1 MINNRQQTGRR
12 RGRGG
17 QNGQRQQN
25 GRPEMGNRIDNRAR
39 GNAPQL
45 LEKYKTLARDAQQ
58 SGDRVLA
65 EYYFQFADHYF
76 RVLAESRARYEE
88 ANPNRPR
95 QDYGDQENE
104 GFDGEGNEG
113 DGDGEF
119 DAPRDTRSQPSRTDN
134 RGEQQP
140 RQYRD
145 DRPRNDQNR
154 DDRSRNDQNRNDQN
168 RSDQNRNDQNRN
180 DQNRNDQ
187 NRNDQNRNEQPRQDR
202 EARPERASED
212 RPQRTDR
219 YQRDDRPREE
229 RSPDDRPR
237 EVRPRDER
245 PRQDRTRTAAPRA
258 QANANGSSAVQDDDF
273 DLGDA
278 LPFDALPPA
287 IGVSTMEPV
296 SGVEGEAVAV
306 PKKRGRPKKVVPEV
320 TTEE

>member
-95 QDYGDQENE
+95 QDYGDQDNE
-104 GFDGEGNEG
+104 GFDGDGNEG
-113 DGDGEF
+113 DSDGEF
-119 DAPRDTRSQPSRTDN
+119 EAPRDARPQPNRSDN
-134 RGEQQP
+134 RGDQQP
-140 RQYRD
+140 RPYRD
-145 DRPRNDQNR
+145 DRPRSDQNRDERPRSDQNRDERPRSDQNR
-154 DDRSRNDQNRNDQN
+154 DDRPRSDHN
-168 RSDQNRNDQNRN
+168 RSD
-180 DQNRNDQ
+180 
-187 NRNDQNRNEQPRQDR
+187 QPRQDR
-202 EARPERASED
+202 EVRPERASED
-212 RPQRTDR
+212 RPQRNDR
-219 YQRDDRPREE
+219 YQRDERPRE
-229 RSPDDRPR
+229 DRPR
-237 EVRPRDER
+237 EVR

-258 QANANGSSAVQDDDF
+258 QPNGNGSSVAHDDDF
-273 DLGDA
+273 DLGNA

-287 IGVSTMEPV
+287 IGVSAMEPV
-296 SGVEGEAVAV
+296 PGVEGETVVV
-306 PKKRGRPKKVVPEV
+306 PKKRGRPKKVVAEV

>member
-95 QDYGDQENE
+95 QDYGDQDNE
-104 GFDGEGNEG
+104 GFDGDGNEG
-113 DGDGEF
+113 DSDGEF
-119 DAPRDTRSQPSRTDN
+119 EAPRDARPQPNRSDN
-134 RGEQQP
+134 RGDQQP
-140 RQYRD
+140 RPYRD
-145 DRPRNDQNR
+145 DRPRTDQNR
-154 DDRSRNDQNRNDQN
+154 DDRPRSDQNRDDRPRSDQN
-168 RSDQNRNDQNRN
+168 RSDQNRSD
-180 DQNRNDQ
+180 
-187 NRNDQNRNEQPRQDR
+187 QPRQDR
-202 EARPERASED
+202 EVRPERASED

-219 YQRDDRPREE
+219 YQRDDRPRE
-229 RSPDDRPR
+229 DRPR
-237 EVRPRDER
+237 EDR
-245 PRQDRTRTAAPRA
+245 PRQDRTRSAAPRA
-258 QANANGSSAVQDDDF
+258 QPNGNGSSVVHDDDV
-273 DLGDA
+273 DLGNA

-287 IGVSTMEPV
+287 IGVSAMGPV
-296 SGVEGEAVAV
+296 PGVEGEAVVV
-306 PKKRGRPKKVVPEV
+306 PKKRGRPKKVVAEV

>member
-95 QDYGDQENE
+95 QDYGDQDNE
-104 GFDGEGNEG
+104 GFDGDGNEG
-113 DGDGEF
+113 DSDGEF
-119 DAPRDTRSQPSRTDN
+119 EAPRDARPQPNRSDN
-134 RGEQQP
+134 RGDQQP
-140 RQYRD
+140 RPYRDDRPRSDQNRDERPRSDQNRD

-154 DDRSRNDQNRNDQN
+154 DDRP
-168 RSDQNRNDQNRN
+168 RSDQNRDDRPRSDHNRS
-180 DQNRNDQ
+180 D
-187 NRNDQNRNEQPRQDR
+187 QPRQDR
-202 EARPERASED
+202 EVRPERASED

-219 YQRDDRPREE
+219 YQRDERPRE
-229 RSPDDRPR
+229 DRPR
-237 EVRPRDER
+237 EVRQ
-245 PRQDRTRTAAPRA
+245 RQDRTRTAAPRA
-258 QANANGSSAVQDDDF
+258 QPNGNGSSVAHDDDF
-273 DLGDA
+273 DLGNA

-287 IGVSTMEPV
+287 IGVSAMEPV
-296 SGVEGEAVAV
+296 PGVEGETVVV
-306 PKKRGRPKKVVPEV
+306 PKKRGRPKKVVAEV

>member
-180 DQNRNDQ
+180 DQNRN
-187 NRNDQNRNEQPRQDR
+187 EQPRQDR

>member
-95 QDYGDQENE
+95 QDYGDQDNE
-104 GFDGEGNEG
+104 GFDGDGNES
-113 DGDGEF
+113 DSDGEF
-119 DAPRDTRSQPSRTDN
+119 EAPRDARPQPNRSDN
-134 RGEQQP
+134 RGDQQP
-140 RQYRD
+140 RPYRD
-145 DRPRNDQNR
+145 DRPRSDQNR
-154 DDRSRNDQNRNDQN
+154 DERPRSDQN
-168 RSDQNRNDQNRN
+168 RSDQ
-180 DQNRNDQ
+180 
-187 NRNDQNRNEQPRQDR
+187 PRQDR
-202 EARPERASED
+202 EVRPERASED

-219 YQRDDRPREE
+219 YQRDERPRE
-229 RSPDDRPR
+229 DRPR
-237 EVRPRDER
+237 EVR

-258 QANANGSSAVQDDDF
+258 QPSGNGSSVVHDDDF
-273 DLGDA
+273 DLGNA

-287 IGVSTMEPV
+287 IGVSAMEPV
-296 SGVEGEAVAV
+296 PGVEGEAVVV
-306 PKKRGRPKKVVPEV
+306 PKKRGRPKKVVAEV
-320 TTEE
+320 NTEE

>member
-95 QDYGDQENE
+95 QDYGDQDNE
-104 GFDGEGNEG
+104 GFDGDGNEG
-113 DGDGEF
+113 DSDGEF
-119 DAPRDTRSQPSRTDN
+119 EAPRDARSQPNRSDN
-134 RGEQQP
+134 RGDQQP
-140 RQYRD
+140 RPFRD
-145 DRPRNDQNR
+145 DRPRSDQNR
-154 DDRSRNDQNRNDQN
+154 DDRPRSDQN
-168 RSDQNRNDQNRN
+168 RSDQ
-180 DQNRNDQ
+180 
-187 NRNDQNRNEQPRQDR
+187 PRQDR
-202 EARPERASED
+202 EVRPERASED

-219 YQRDDRPREE
+219 YQREDRPRE
-229 RSPDDRPR
+229 DRPR
-237 EVRPRDER
+237 EVRPREDR
-245 PRQDRTRTAAPRA
+245 PRQDRTRTSAPRA
-258 QANANGSSAVQDDDF
+258 QPNGNGSSVAHDDDF
-273 DLGDA
+273 DLGNA

-287 IGVSTMEPV
+287 IGVSAMEPV
-296 SGVEGEAVAV
+296 PGVEGEAVIV
-306 PKKRGRPKKVVPEV
+306 PKKRGRPKKVVAEV

>member
-95 QDYGDQENE
+95 QDYGDQDNE
-104 GFDGEGNEG
+104 GFDGDGNDG
-113 DGDGEF
+113 DSDGEF
-119 DAPRDTRSQPSRTDN
+119 EAPRDARPQPNRSDN
-134 RGEQQP
+134 RGDQQP
-140 RQYRD
+140 RPYRD
-145 DRPRNDQNR
+145 DRPRTDQNR
-154 DDRSRNDQNRNDQN
+154 DDRPRSDQNRDDRPRSDQN
-168 RSDQNRNDQNRN
+168 RSDQNRSD
-180 DQNRNDQ
+180 
-187 NRNDQNRNEQPRQDR
+187 QPRQDR
-202 EARPERASED
+202 EVRPERASED

-219 YQRDDRPREE
+219 YQRDDRPRE
-229 RSPDDRPR
+229 DRPR
-237 EVRPRDER
+237 EDR
-245 PRQDRTRTAAPRA
+245 PRQDRTRSAAPRA
-258 QANANGSSAVQDDDF
+258 QPNGNGSSVAHDDDV
-273 DLGDA
+273 DLGNA

-287 IGVSTMEPV
+287 IGVSAMGPV
-296 SGVEGEAVAV
+296 PGVEGEAVVV
-306 PKKRGRPKKVVPEV
+306 PKKRGRPKKVVAEV